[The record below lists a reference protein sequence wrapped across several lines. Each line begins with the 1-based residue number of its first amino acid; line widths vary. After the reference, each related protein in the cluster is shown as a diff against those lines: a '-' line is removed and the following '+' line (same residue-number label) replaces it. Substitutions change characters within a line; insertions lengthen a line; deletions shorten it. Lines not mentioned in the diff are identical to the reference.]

1 MTKDDNDRA
10 RDGSLPRD
18 PEADAVPMPKEGTT
32 GAAPLRRLDGILD
45 EALRRSEERRA
56 GHEKPIP
63 LPWSDMLEQF
73 GGGLWPGVH
82 VLVGGTGTGKTAWAL
97 QVALHAAKGGFPV
110 GYVGLELEDMQI
122 ALRLLAEEARVP
134 WSDLYLGKASE
145 SDAEKALKAKG
156 ALEALPFYVEMG
168 RPNGWPISELA
179 VIIEKMRAAHPEKSG
194 AGSLPMLLVV
204 DFLQI
209 VGDEERDGK
218 HMGLDLR
225 ERIGRAAYASRDAA
239 RRHNVAVVLVSSTAR
254 GNYNVLASGGDN
266 KDDARLSVETEM
278 EGGTT
283 KGEWTTYDPN
293 KGGGVRR
300 TEDGRPVVRRRVGNP
315 DVLVGLGKESGEI
328 EYSADSVT
336 VAVRAPVNVEE
347 KESSFL
353 FVTAKGRATG
363 PSWTELRFN
372 GYRFAEAK
380 DRGLALFNRMVAA
393 KEEERTKTKASKA
406 PKPKGDNEDDAS
418 GAYRG

>member
-1 MTKDDNDRA
+1 MTKDDNDCA
-10 RDGSLPRD
+10 REGTLPDD
-18 PEADAVPMPKEGTT
+18 PEADAEPMPKGEE
-32 GAAPLRRLDGILD
+32 AEPLRRLDGLLD

-56 GHEKPIP
+56 GREKPIP

-97 QVALHAAKGGFPV
+97 QVALHAAKHGFPV

-122 ALRLLAEEARVP
+122 ALRLLAEEARVQ
-134 WSDLYLGKASE
+134 WSKLYLGKASE
-145 SDAEKALKAKG
+145 NESEKAHAATG
-156 ALEALPFYVEMG
+156 ALASLPFYVEMG

-179 VIIEKMRAAHPEKSG
+179 ILIAKMRAEHPEETS
-194 AGSLPMLLVV
+194 GSLPMLLVV

-209 VGDEERDGK
+209 VGDEERDGR

-278 EGGTT
+278 EGGTQ
-283 KGEWTTYDPN
+283 KGGWTVYDPS

-300 TEDGRPVVRRRVGNP
+300 TEDGRPVVRRKVGNP

-336 VAVRAPVNVEE
+336 VAVRAGVNVE
-347 KESSFL
+347 KDSSFL

-363 PSWTELRFN
+363 ASWTELRFN
-372 GYRFAEAK
+372 GYRFAEAE
-380 DRGLALFNRMVAA
+380 DRGLALFGRMVAA
-393 KEEERTKTKASKA
+393 KEEERA
-406 PKPKGDNEDDAS
+406 KPKGAKAKGDEAKEDKA
-418 GAYRG
+418 RGTEV